1 MQKLETPASGKNL
14 SGKAPPAD
22 FDPFD
27 EEMEGVGE
35 EAHGHVPVSTAYAP
49 STGNRLRLFAGL
61 FAAILA
67 AAFFF
72 VHQSKNRQETALEMD
87 TAERAEQP
95 PPVEVT
101 HVELAPAIQ
110 TITLPGEVRGW
121 YSSTIYARVSGYV
134 AKWIADIGD
143 RVKKDQVLATIDTPD
158 LDAQLEASQAQ
169 LKASQA
175 EVTVREADV
184 DFAKTTYDR
193 WQGSP
198 KGVVS
203 DQEREDKK
211 ARFAMAAAQLN
222 AARARVALDQA
233 NVDRLA
239 FLTSYK
245 QVVAPYDGVVTERRV
260 DIGDLV
266 TAGSTSN
273 TTLLYGIAQ
282 TDKVRVF
289 VNVPQSVSNDLRD
302 GAVAQVT
309 VGEYSNRVFEGKV
322 SRTSRAIDRRARTLR
337 VEVDLSNDDF
347 ALLPGM
353 YVQVAFHLNPTSF
366 VQVPASALLFRASGP
381 QVALIGS
388 DGKVKFQNVTI
399 ARDNGNF
406 VELASGLSAGDTVA
420 LNISSQ
426 IADGDKVMVK
436 DNAKTAEVR

>member
-1 MQKLETPASGKNL
+1 MQKLETPT
-14 SGKAPPAD
+14 SGKAPPAES

-27 EEMEGVGE
+27 DEEQEHLGE

-49 STGNRLRLFAGL
+49 STGSRLRI
-61 FAAILA
+61 FAAVFAIILA
-67 AAFFF
+67 ASFFV
-72 VHQSKNRQETALEMD
+72 VHQSKSRQEAALDTD

-101 HVELAPAIQ
+101 HVELAPAVQ
-110 TITLPGEVRGW
+110 TLTLPGEARGW

-143 RVKKDQVLATIDTPD
+143 RVKKDQVLATIDTPE
-158 LDAQLEASQAQ
+158 LDAQLEAAQAQ
-169 LKASQA
+169 LKAAEA

-184 DFAKTTYDR
+184 DFAKTTFDR

-198 KGVVS
+198 RGVVS

-211 ARFAMAAAQLN
+211 ARYAAATAQLN
-222 AARARVALDQA
+222 AARARVNLDRA
-233 NVDRLA
+233 NMDRLA
-239 FLTSYK
+239 FLTGFK
-245 QVVAPYDGVVTERRV
+245 QVTAPYDGVITERRV

-273 TTLLYGIAQ
+273 TSLLYGIAQ
-282 TDKVRVF
+282 TEKIRVF
-289 VNVPQSVSNDLRD
+289 VNVPQSVSVEIKD
-302 GAVAQVT
+302 GALAQIT
-309 VGEYSNRVFEGKV
+309 ASEYSNRVFEGKV
-322 SRTSRAIDRRARTLR
+322 SRTSRSIDRRARTLR
-337 VEVDLSNDDF
+337 VEVDLPNEDF

-353 YVQVAFHLNPTSF
+353 YVQVAFHLNPTSL

-381 QVALIGS
+381 QVALIGD
-388 DGKVKFQNVTI
+388 DGKVKFQEVTI

-406 VELASGLSAGDTVA
+406 VEVASGVSAGDMVA

-426 IADGDKVMVK
+426 IANGDRVTVK
-436 DNAKTAEVR
+436 DNSKTAEAR